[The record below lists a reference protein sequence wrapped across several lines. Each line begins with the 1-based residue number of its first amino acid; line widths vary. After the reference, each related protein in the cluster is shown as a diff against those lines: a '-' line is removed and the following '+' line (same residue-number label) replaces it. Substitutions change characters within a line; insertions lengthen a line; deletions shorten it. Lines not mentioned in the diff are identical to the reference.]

1 MSDTS
6 IGARQVRD
14 WLMEHPD
21 FLAGDPELLACMEI
35 PHPSGTAS
43 LLERQVEILR
53 DEARQLKRQLNHLTG
68 VAGENERRMQRL
80 HQLSLE
86 LVATSTATE
95 LFRLLVHGLRE
106 RFEAD
111 GVRLLLQDPESLG
124 LDDQDEVISLRSL
137 ARSSSRTS
145 PDSPPEWLDEILHEG
160 QPRCGRLTR
169 EKRELLF
176 GKAGAELGSAALLPL
191 GERGLLAIG
200 ARDDNR
206 FHPEMGTLFLTLLGQ
221 TVEFRLSHESNPPEQ
236 QQARA

>member
-1 MSDTS
+1 MNDTS
-6 IGARQVRD
+6 IGARQVRE

-21 FLAGDPELLACMEI
+21 FLAGDPELLVCMEV
-35 PHPSGTAS
+35 PHPSGTSS
-43 LLERQVEILR
+43 LLERQVEVLR
-53 DEARQLKRQLNHLTG
+53 EETRQLKRQLSHLTG

-80 HQLSLE
+80 HRLSLE
-86 LVATSTATE
+86 LVATSTPTE

-111 GVRLLLQDPESLG
+111 GVRLLLRDPESLG
-124 LDDQDEVISLRSL
+124 LDAQDEVIALRSL
-137 ARSSSRTS
+137 SRSSPETL
-145 PDSPPEWLDEILHEG
+145 PDWLDEILREG

-169 EKRELLF
+169 EKREALF
-176 GKAGAELGSAALLPL
+176 GETGAELGSAALLPL

-200 ARDDNR
+200 ALDDNR

-221 TVEFRLSHESNPPEQ
+221 TVEFRLSHETNPPEQ